1 MLGGC
6 GLVVVGC
13 GAPVVGGCGLVAI
26 GFGTPSVDGGCGLA
40 AVWGSS
46 VVVLVVDGTEVVGVT
61 ISVTSFEC

>member
-13 GAPVVGGCGLVAI
+13 GAPVVGGCGP
-26 GFGTPSVDGGCGLA
+26 PSVDGGCGLA

-46 VVVLVVDGTEVVGVT
+46 VVVLVADGTEVVGVT